1 MELYTPR
8 GQFYTKQI
16 NTNAKNG
23 FYAFTVPTKNEDPTG
38 TWHAYFKIGGA
49 TFHKPFRIESIK
61 PNRLKINL
69 DLEGKTIDG
78 GRNVPVCI
86 SADWLTYSPAA
97 GLAAKVNMTL
107 RQARPH
113 SRDSRGITSQVRCR
127 TSAQASISSS
137 TQG

>member
-1 MELYTPR
+1 MILEDKENRIPDNHPAVMELYTPQ

-69 DLEGKTIDG
+69 DLG
-78 GRNVPVCI
+78 
-86 SADWLTYSPAA
+86 S
-97 GLAAKVNMTL
+97 
-107 RQARPH
+107 ARPLTEDGM
-113 SRDSRGITSQVRCR
+113 SRSAYPR
-127 TSAQASISSS
+127 T
-137 TQG
+137 G